1 MSTSKPTSIIER
13 IINRPAFLQLCELWS
28 VTAKMAGENALL
40 VTEEALLEPTQNN
53 QKVNLNKQS
62 GSLQFCL
69 LITPHFQALLQ
80 SELVKGNEDYYQ
92 IRIIFD
98 PEVIEHHLGQLSQ
111 QNQVNSTVLEDL
123 RHKITNRLTPGLDFL
138 PEFFNKAI
146 ALLTTEE
153 SNINP
158 PLSCSILP
166 VDKLLHY
173 QLEKQH
179 ILDRVKIQINQ
190 HLDLPDIIQMA
201 IEQSRNFL
209 ELDRLLIFQ
218 LNVPVNGAADAVTY
232 EAKRNENLQS
242 TLYFQDEVC
251 FRNFPR
257 CQNKYS
263 QGFSLAIN
271 DVATATNLTP
281 CLKSLME
288 DLQVKAKIVVPI
300 IVQEQLWG
308 LLIGHQC
315 FKSRQWQNRETLF
328 LRQIAEYL
336 AIAIYQN
343 QSYQLLEQQKSFLEK
358 QVENQ
363 AQQIKNALIAAEAA
377 SQSKHQFIGSMSH
390 ELRTPLTC
398 IIGLSSTLMQWSLG
412 KNPVALPP
420 EKQQQYLSLIQE
432 NGKQLLSL
440 INKILEFSE
449 VESGKHL
456 LNIQQISLEDIGKK
470 TLHLLN
476 AAARNKQITLSSNF
490 KLEAQDGLFFADPE
504 RLQEILLNLLSN
516 AIEFSPTGT
525 EVILRIWRENHQVIF
540 QVEDNGIG
548 IAESEIPLLFEKF
561 KQLEDFRRRTHG
573 GTGLGLALTKQLI
586 ELHGG
591 GIEVESELGK
601 GSIFT
606 FYLPEKLHQHAQ
618 ISRSSS
624 RQFPDNP
631 SFKSQNIMLVT
642 EDEENAT
649 FICQLL
655 TAVGYQVV
663 WLMDSTMASDRLK
676 LLDPNLVLVD
686 IDCSEVAIEIVN
698 RTPEKPSD
706 AKNHPKVILLCPH
719 LVDNDWQHFAQRG
732 IHEYL
737 LKSMTPATIIEKI
750 NSVIKK
756 PPVESHNETVRN
768 NRH

>member
-1 MSTSKPTSIIER
+1 MVSTSQPTSIVER
-13 IINRPAFLQLCELWS
+13 IINRLAFLQLCELWS
-28 VTAKMAGENALL
+28 ATAKIAGEKALL

-62 GSLQFCL
+62 GSFKFYL
-69 LITPHFQALLQ
+69 LITPCFQALLQ
-80 SELVKGNEDYYQ
+80 GELVKGNEDYYQ
-92 IRIIFD
+92 VRITFN
-98 PEVIEHHLGQLSQ
+98 PKVIEHHLSQLSQ
-111 QNQVNSTVLEDL
+111 QNQVNFSILEDL
-123 RHKITNRLTPGLDFL
+123 RNHITNQSTAELDFL
-138 PEFFNKAI
+138 PEFFLKAI
-146 ALLTTEE
+146 ALLTSEE
-153 SNINP
+153 ENISP

-173 QLEKQH
+173 QMEKQH

-201 IEQSRNFL
+201 IEQSCNFL

-218 LNVPVNGAADAVTY
+218 LNVPVNGYGDAVTY
-232 EAKRNENLQS
+232 EAKRSKNIPS

-251 FRNFPR
+251 FRNFPQ

-271 DVATATNLTP
+271 DLSTASNLTP
-281 CLKSLME
+281 CLKSLMQ
-288 DLQVKAKIVVPI
+288 DLQVRAKIVVPI

-315 FKSRQWQNRETLF
+315 FKPRQWRNRETLF

-336 AIAIYQN
+336 AVAIYQN
-343 QSYQLLEQQKSFLEK
+343 QSYQQLEQQKSYLEK
-358 QVENQ
+358 QVKTQ
-363 AQQIKNALIAAEAA
+363 AQQIRDALIAAEAA

-398 IIGLSSTLMQWSLG
+398 IIGLSGTLMQWSSAT
-412 KNPVALPP
+412 NQAALPI
-420 EKQQQYLSLIQE
+420 EKQQQYLGLIQDS
-432 NGKQLLSL
+432 GKQLLSL

-456 LNIQQISLEDIGKK
+456 LNIQQISLEDIARK
-470 TLHLLN
+470 TLHLLDD
-476 AAARNKQITLSSNF
+476 AAKEKQITVSFNF
-490 KLEAQDGLFFADPE
+490 KIKAQDDLFFADPE
-504 RLQEILLNLLSN
+504 RLQEILLNLLNN
-516 AIEFSPTGT
+516 AIEFSPSGA
-525 EVILRIWRENHQVIF
+525 EVILRIWREKHQVIF

-591 GIEVESELGK
+591 GIEVESELGE
-601 GSIFT
+601 GSVFT
-606 FYLPEKLHQHAQ
+606 FYLPEKIHQQPQVSH
-618 ISRSSS
+618 SSPG
-624 RQFPDNP
+624 QFPKNLI
-631 SFKSQNIMLVT
+631 SESQTIMLVT

-663 WLMDSTMASDRLK
+663 WLMDSTVASDRLK
-676 LLDPNLVLVD
+676 LLAPNLVLVD

-698 RTPEKPSD
+698 RTSEQLSD
-706 AKNHPKVILLCPH
+706 ASDHPKVILLCPH
-719 LVDNDWQHFAQRG
+719 LVDDDWQHFAQRG

-756 PPVESHNETVRN
+756 PQVETHNEAVRN
-768 NRH
+768 NK